1 MVEII
6 ERGNLTIRGMSAEER
21 EELKELSTFKN
32 PKYGQALRFSKKK
45 VVYVPKTIE
54 YFNEY
59 SERDENGV
67 RRKVMQVP
75 IGMLDLFDLS
85 ESAEVILKDER
96 VLVEQSY
103 PKFLFDLRN
112 DQESAFKD
120 YIADPFK
127 NVVQLRTGK
136 GKTILA
142 LYIAQYLKQR
152 TLVLVHKD
160 DLVTG
165 WKKDINDVF
174 GGKADVGLVK
184 AKSDKIGK
192 HITIATVQTLAKKS
206 DEYME
211 RFTNQFGLVVV
222 DECLSGDTLIVM
234 EDGSVHPIINV
245 NNGECVLGGEVS
257 NKFNK
262 ECYIWELESSH
273 AILKGS
279 RTHPTWCVKK
289 SKDGHTQYTEKDF
302 VVKFLGDLT
311 SDYMIPIRINIPHTQ
326 TNDTSIYLARF
337 IALIQCDGHLDSN
350 SRRVKVNVQKDRR
363 FYYEVMENGCNE
375 FCAELKYSHDVRE
388 NITYWTNDNKVRL
401 YLEDII
407 PSGKKSDSIE
417 VPFFMYS
424 APIDSVKAYIETCF
438 NCEGD
443 LSLGSSN
450 RINFSTCSESFAQGL
465 SLLLKKFG
473 ILCNIQHIR
482 RSGNHHDMYRLSV
495 CGVFFNKFMD
505 TFKLLDRKMTT
516 NRNKANKNKN
526 RFVGD
531 YYLSDVKSSTCCG
544 YKDTVYDFTVDDEAH
559 SFVANGVYTHNCH
572 HIGANT
578 FNIIDK
584 FNSKYKLGLSATP
597 TRTDG
602 FTHCLNLY
610 FGGLCHI
617 DEFKADDEDL
627 CKAEVIV
634 RQGKFKFLPFVHD
647 GLVLN
652 YWDYGKIG
660 EKDEY
665 YTDIP
670 FKKRPRLSFME
681 IDNMVVTDNHTK
693 IQICKDIISEYK
705 QGHNIIV
712 FFTQKEHIRL
722 YHSYLKRYIPD
733 EKMQMFYGDNNEKS
747 EVIMSRAESGQCTV
761 TLATYSKATE
771 GTNVKSWEV
780 GILASSLNN
789 DKNIKQ
795 CIGRLLRKKEGK
807 LNPVRIYDYQ
817 FKEAYAL
824 NRHYLSRKKVYDE
837 FEFNITG
844 DVSNDR
850 QLNI

>member
-85 ESAEVILKDER
+85 ESTEVILRDER

-112 DQESAFKD
+112 DQDSAFKD
-120 YIADPFK
+120 YIDDPFK

-165 WKKDINDVF
+165 WKKDIHDVF
-174 GGKADVGLVK
+174 GGKAEVGLVK

-211 RFTNQFGLVVV
+211 KFTNQFGLVVC
-222 DECLSGDTLIVM
+222 DE
-234 EDGSVHPIINV
+234 
-245 NNGECVLGGEVS
+245 
-257 NKFNK
+257 
-262 ECYIWELESSH
+262 
-273 AILKGS
+273 
-279 RTHPTWCVKK
+279 
-289 SKDGHTQYTEKDF
+289 
-302 VVKFLGDLT
+302 
-311 SDYMIPIRINIPHTQ
+311 
-326 TNDTSIYLARF
+326 
-337 IALIQCDGHLDSN
+337 
-350 SRRVKVNVQKDRR
+350 
-363 FYYEVMENGCNE
+363 
-375 FCAELKYSHDVRE
+375 
-388 NITYWTNDNKVRL
+388 
-401 YLEDII
+401 
-407 PSGKKSDSIE
+407 
-417 VPFFMYS
+417 
-424 APIDSVKAYIETCF
+424 
-438 NCEGD
+438 
-443 LSLGSSN
+443 
-450 RINFSTCSESFAQGL
+450 
-465 SLLLKKFG
+465 
-473 ILCNIQHIR
+473 
-482 RSGNHHDMYRLSV
+482 
-495 CGVFFNKFMD
+495 
-505 TFKLLDRKMTT
+505 
-516 NRNKANKNKN
+516 
-526 RFVGD
+526 
-531 YYLSDVKSSTCCG
+531 
-544 YKDTVYDFTVDDEAH
+544 
-559 SFVANGVYTHNCH
+559 CH

-602 FTHCLNLY
+602 LTHCLNLY

-824 NRHYLSRKKVYDE
+824 DRHYLSRKKVYDE

-844 DVSNDR
+844 DVSIGR